1 MTIPPSARLHIDY
14 QGAISK
20 RDDRGRVA
28 SATAGGSAD
37 SVSEV
42 GQMAASLLSA
52 SSAMTN
58 EEINVKLGE
67 LITRMDEMG
76 TLLTTRMDEMDT
88 KLTTRMDDLTLRMG
102 KVELRG
108 AKLVR
113 DDVDVAMRDIREIF
127 AEILRYYNF
136 VMSNPEKRFSRM
148 DVCTLSY
155 MFCFMLEVVWTIL
168 IHASIDQRPVIF
180 QKEPATKSSF
190 VLQPVRNTKDA
201 HFKLPEQL
209 TSLPQN
215 AKSAYATFM
224 DKLIPYKGRQH
235 STIVYNKERSID

>member
-136 VMSNPEKRFSRM
+136 VMSNPEKRFSRIG
-148 DVCTLSY
+148 CGGGFSA
-155 MFCFMLEVVWTIL
+155 L
-168 IHASIDQRPVIF
+168 IVA
-180 QKEPATKSSF
+180 ATVDSF
-190 VLQPVRNTKDA
+190 ALK
-201 HFKLPEQL
+201 
-209 TSLPQN
+209 
-215 AKSAYATFM
+215 
-224 DKLIPYKGRQH
+224 
-235 STIVYNKERSID
+235 

>member
-102 KVELRG
+102 KVELR
-108 AKLVR
+108 VY
-113 DDVDVAMRDIREIF
+113 V
-127 AEILRYYNF
+127 
-136 VMSNPEKRFSRM
+136 S
-148 DVCTLSY
+148 LSCAY
-155 MFCFMLEVVWTIL
+155 
-168 IHASIDQRPVIF
+168 
-180 QKEPATKSSF
+180 
-190 VLQPVRNTKDA
+190 
-201 HFKLPEQL
+201 
-209 TSLPQN
+209 
-215 AKSAYATFM
+215 AYATFM

-235 STIVYNKERSID
+235 STIVYNKVGYWAQVARFVRDVSTHRGLSLTMLDVPVDSNGGQQQPLVKIPTSPAAAAYVDLQSSRPPVFLPHTAEWSDDIEMDLPDMTYSGRNITDALLPVAAARRTLT

>member
-52 SSAMTN
+52 NSAMTN

-102 KVELRG
+102 KVELRY
-108 AKLVR
+108 A
-113 DDVDVAMRDIREIF
+113 
-127 AEILRYYNF
+127 
-136 VMSNPEKRFSRM
+136 
-148 DVCTLSY
+148 SY
-155 MFCFMLEVVWTIL
+155 VFDT
-168 IHASIDQRPVIF
+168 
-180 QKEPATKSSF
+180 
-190 VLQPVRNTKDA
+190 
-201 HFKLPEQL
+201 
-209 TSLPQN
+209 
-215 AKSAYATFM
+215 
-224 DKLIPYKGRQH
+224 
-235 STIVYNKERSID
+235 